1 MGSDASKLER
11 ETMVTNGNAA
21 MLKYMPMFLQSEF
34 TIVGCTEHIDP
45 MTFWIAFIS
54 YCRANK
60 YMMPTELYMC
70 NVEFIKYYFH
80 QLSKETKDI
89 YLVGSCTCNVL
100 VGVSIGKWPGTKD
113 TDKQAPFLTE
123 LPQLARLPF

>member
-11 ETMVTNGNAA
+11 ETMVANGNAA

-80 QLSKETKDI
+80 QLSRETKDI

-113 TDKQAPFLTE
+113 TDRPAPFLAE
-123 LPQLARLPF
+123 IPQLARLPF